1 MPWVRGKKTGPNP
14 TDRRKPGSKH
24 HLLTDARGVILAVLL
39 TAASC
44 HDVTQLLPLVDAIPP
59 IRGRVGRPRQRPEKL
74 FADRAYD
81 SEPHRKALRAR
92 GIEPVIAKR
101 RTRHGSG
108 LGKKRYVVERSI
120 SHLHRPRR
128 LRTRYDPTDFI
139 HEAFL
144 KIGCILNAWRA
155 LKSSFC

>member
-1 MPWVRGKKTGPNP
+1 M
-14 TDRRKPGSKH
+14 
-24 HLLTDARGVILAVLL
+24 
-39 TAASC
+39 
-44 HDVTQLLPLVDAIPP
+44 DAIPP
-59 IRGRVGRPRQRPEKL
+59 IRGRVGRPRQRPAQL
-74 FADRAYD
+74 LADRAYD

-92 GIEPVIAKR
+92 GIEPLIAKR
-101 RTRHGSG
+101 RTPHGSG

-120 SHLHRPRR
+120 SHLHRSRR
-128 LRTRYDPTDFI
+128 LRMRYDPTAFI